1 MVGILAFILIG
12 AIIVFIILYRN
23 ASGQNLSRYVA
34 ENTSFI
40 YDKFAPY
47 TYSSIRDKIKD
58 LGQDY
63 TPYQYMVQAVGFAI
77 GGALISYLYFYNLI
91 ISIIYALCAV
101 AVTPYLNY
109 LRCKRL
115 YSEFIFEQIQVY
127 TSNTIMEFA
136 TTQSF
141 VKSLEGVY
149 NSGVLEDPVKTDV
162 KVMIDMAYEN
172 GTIDQSLSFMSTKYD
187 FYMVKNMHQLFLQ
200 ITNEGARDTAES
212 LENMSQDIDTLV
224 ENVYRDRLDR
234 AQFHKK
240 FLQFGIILYF
250 MCMLLQFMLGKDK
263 YFGLLELWYVQLIIH
278 AILIV
283 NSYFLLNGEK
293 YYNENVGAE

>member
-1 MVGILAFILIG
+1 MGT
-12 AIIVFIILYRN
+12 IIVFVLIALILIFIVIYRN
-23 ASGQNLSRYVA
+23 ASGENLYKYVA
-34 ENTSFI
+34 DNTTYI

-47 TYSSIRDKIKD
+47 TYSSIKEKVKD

-63 TPYQYMVQAVGFAI
+63 TMHQYIMQAVGFAI
-77 GGALISYLYFYNLI
+77 GAAVISYLYFYNLI
-91 ISIIYALCAV
+91 ISLIYAVAAV
-101 AVTPYLNY
+101 SVIPYLNY

-141 VKSLEGVY
+141 VKALEGVY
-149 NSGVLEDPVKTDV
+149 ESGVLEDPVKTDV

-212 LENMSQDIDTLV
+212 LENMSQDIDNLV
-224 ENVYRDRLDR
+224 ENVYKDRLDR

-240 FLQFGIILYF
+240 FLQFGMVLYF
-250 MCMLLQFMLGKDK
+250 MCMLLQFMLGKEK
-263 YFGLLELWYVQLIIH
+263 YATLLKEWYVQVLLH
-278 AILIV
+278 VILIV
-283 NSYFLLNGEK
+283 NSYFLIKGEK

>member
-1 MVGILAFILIG
+1 MTTILVFVIIA
-12 AIIVFIILYRN
+12 AIMIFVIIYRN
-23 ASGQNLSRYVA
+23 ASGENLYKYVA
-34 ENTSFI
+34 ENTTFI

-47 TYSSIRDKIKD
+47 TYKSIREKVKD

-63 TPYQYMVQAVGFAI
+63 TIHQYIMQAVGFAI
-77 GGALISYLYFYNLI
+77 GAAVISYLYFYSLI
-91 ISIIYALCAV
+91 ISIIYAVAAV
-101 AVTPYLNY
+101 SVIPYLNY

-115 YSEFIFEQIQVY
+115 YSEFIFEVY

-200 ITNEGARDTAES
+200 ITNEGAKDTAES
-212 LENMSQDIDTLV
+212 LENMSQDIDNLV

-234 AQFHKK
+234 AAFHKK

-250 MCMLLQFMLGKDK
+250 MCMLLQFMLGAEK
-263 YFGLLELWYVQLIIH
+263 YENLLELWYVKLLIHI
-278 AILIV
+278 ILIV
-283 NSYFLLNGEK
+283 NSYFLLKGEK